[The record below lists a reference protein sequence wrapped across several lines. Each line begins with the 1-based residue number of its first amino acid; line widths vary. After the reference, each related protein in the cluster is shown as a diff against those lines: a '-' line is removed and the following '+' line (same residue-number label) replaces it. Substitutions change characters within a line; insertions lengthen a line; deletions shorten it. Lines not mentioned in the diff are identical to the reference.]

1 MKRWYMI
8 HLMGALLLA
17 HACADDL
24 LGLANGIEDGKK
36 VGSLSHMEMSM
47 LDDGNKPK
55 PINPP
60 SPPKEDNKP
69 KNNSGKEDSKPKD
82 NSGKKEDPPSRKVDE
97 SKPSPSRGD
106 NPPSD
111 SGSVNDL
118 FRKKPQERD
127 SGRQDN
133 HSDRQSDSGQK
144 KGDRSPFV
152 TDPRAEGYKGGK
164 PGRNP
169 EPFVTDPRAR
179 SYDNNRPAPM
189 ASGNLPGLVS
199 RTEGIHPWR
208 WERFSYH
215 SRDYRAPTFTYT
227 YYCFEPT
234 PNRVCYTPYWYYD
247 PCPPFI
253 PAYRVIYVQRP
264 MVIYVEIPVEVPTV
278 YYLERPQREP
288 DAREVLLG
296 DLRRAWIYRDSTLIE
311 KYLRPNSYIAVYL
324 DGQYAY
330 SIPVQ
335 DYRDLTRDAVRSI
348 KTDRITFDKMFKR
361 GDSQW
366 VVYGV
371 QEYVD
376 EMTGAERKVYLMYVF
391 EREFD
396 RWYLVEVGS
405 SYRPMK

>member
-1 MKRWYMI
+1 MKTWCVIY
-8 HLMGALLLA
+8 LTSSLLVWG
-17 HACADDL
+17 ACAHDSLAKDVKTGHDL
-24 LGLANGIEDGKK
+24 GGLETF
-36 VGSLSHMEMSM
+36 MP
-47 LDDGNKPK
+47 DDGNKPK
-55 PINPP
+55 PINSPP
-60 SPPKEDNKP
+60 PPKEEN
-69 KNNSGKEDSKPKD
+69 KPKD
-82 NSGKKEDPPSRKVDE
+82 NSGKKEDPPSRKQDE
-97 SKPSPSRGD
+97 SKPAPARND

-127 SGRQDN
+127 PGRQNSDSGRQN
-133 HSDRQSDSGQK
+133 NSGQR
-144 KGDRSPFV
+144 GDRSPFV
-152 TDPRAEGYKGGK
+152 TDPRAQGTDRK
-164 PGRNP
+164 PGSYP
-169 EPFVTDPRAR
+169 EPFITDPRAR

-189 ASGNLPGLVS
+189 SNGNLPGLVS

-208 WERFSYH
+208 WERFSYN
-215 SRDYRAPTFTYT
+215 SRDRRYHAPVFTYT
-227 YYCFEPT
+227 YYHFEPI

-253 PAYRVIYVQRP
+253 PVTRVIYVQRP
-264 MVIYVEIPVEVPTV
+264 LVIYVEIPVEIPTV

-311 KYLRPNSYIAVYL
+311 KYLRSNGYIAVHL

-335 DYRDLTRDAVRSI
+335 DYRDLTRDAIRSI
-348 KTDRITFDKMFKR
+348 KTERITFDKMFKR

-366 VVYGV
+366 VVYGI
-371 QEYVD
+371 QDYVD
-376 EMTGAERKVYLMYVF
+376 EMTGAERRVYLMYVF
-391 EREFD
+391 EREYD

-405 SYRPMK
+405 SYRPLK